1 MIEVHAHNHQYINMT
16 KYKTNTTLY
25 IEFQEI
31 LATLPSSNT
40 YKSVN
45 SAELIFKLYML
56 QMTSQKQH
64 NFSFFFQL
72 AGENTAL

>member
-1 MIEVHAHNHQYINMT
+1 MT

-31 LATLPSSNT
+31 LATFPSSNT

-56 QMTSQKQH
+56 QMTSQKQN
-64 NFSFFFQL
+64 NFSFFFNWQGKTL
-72 AGENTAL
+72 LCKVILV